1 MSMPA
6 GWYDDGSGRQRWWDG
21 AQWTDD
27 YAPVQG
33 AGSAQP
39 AAEAPAPAASAPV
52 TSAPAAT
59 SRPSPV
65 LGFVGL
71 GLAVL
76 GTVLACIPAVFG
88 LGMVVL
94 LAGFVVSLIG
104 LFKKN
109 APKWPSIV
117 GMIVSV
123 VGGVIGAIVLVVSL
137 VANLPSPID
146 TAPATNAPP
155 STSAEPSDPPTGES
169 DSRPS
174 PEEIAEGF
182 AATIRA
188 GGITTYDDM
197 PEFYPCVGQYL
208 YDSELSDDALRLIMA
223 GGDPPEAERET
234 AEKAIGNAVL
244 TCDPQASDPS
254 PQP

>member
-21 AQWTDD
+21 TRWTDD

-39 AAEAPAPAASAPV
+39 AAEARAHATAAPV

-76 GTVLACIPAVFG
+76 GTVLACIPAVFAIG
-88 LGMVVL
+88 AAVL

-109 APKWPSIV
+109 APKWPSIA
-117 GMIVSV
+117 GLILSV
-123 VGGVIGAIVLVVSL
+123 VGGVIGVIVLVASL
-137 VANLPSPID
+137 VANLPGPTG
-146 TAPATNAPP
+146 TAPATNTPP
-155 STSAEPSDPPTGES
+155 STSAEPSAEPSDPATGTSDGRPT
-169 DSRPS
+169 
-174 PEEIAEGF
+174 PEEIAEG
-182 AATIRA
+182 AAA
-188 GGITTYDDM
+188 LAQAEGLTTYDDM
-197 PEFYPCVGQYL
+197 PEFYPCFGQFL
-208 YDSELSDDALRLIMA
+208 YDSDLSDETLGLIIT
-223 GGDPPEAERET
+223 GVDPPESERDAAT
-234 AEKAIGNAVL
+234 QVVMDATL
-244 TCDPQASDPS
+244 TCDPQG
-254 PQP
+254 